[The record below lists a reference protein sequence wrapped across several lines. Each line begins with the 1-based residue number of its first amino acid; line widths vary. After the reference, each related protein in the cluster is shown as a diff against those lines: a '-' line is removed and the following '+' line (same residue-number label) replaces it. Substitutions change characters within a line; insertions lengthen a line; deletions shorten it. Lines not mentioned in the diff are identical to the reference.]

1 MVRFEHSSET
11 VCDFLFAVL
20 DLRLLLARWSGGDL
34 QEAHPRRVS
43 VCVFGLG
50 SGLESL
56 PGGEALFHLG
66 LVPSVQEGGL
76 TGVSEP

>member
-43 VCVFGLG
+43 VCVCLALGLG
-50 SGLESL
+50 SSPFL
-56 PGGEALFHLG
+56 GGR
-66 LVPSVQEGGL
+66 PSSTWVL
-76 TGVSEP
+76 SPLSKKVV